1 LLGNLQTLFS
11 GINPQNAAQLLPVTQ
26 GLPCDSYTPMVTQI
40 APAIAQTYNAAISE
54 TQQSMTELQGENF
67 TTAAANV
74 QAPFELAATQA
85 DGQVGLAIVQELQ
98 LVRAQLGALTMVEAA
113 DKLHQLDATVRPE
126 MPRQGGGC

>member
-1 LLGNLQTLFS
+1 LFS
-11 GINPQNAAQLLPVTQ
+11 GINPQNAAQLMPVTQ

-40 APAIAQTYNAAISE
+40 APALMQTYEAAISE
-54 TQQSMTELQGENF
+54 TQQLTTELQGENF
-67 TTAAANV
+67 STAAANV

-98 LVRAQLGALTMVEAA
+98 LMRAQLAALTMVIAT
-113 DKLHQLDATVRPE
+113 DDLHQLDAAVRPT